1 MYTVQLAVG
10 NAPYGAVLSD
20 LLTHTENCSVITA
33 MDKPDPRQPGVIVVN
48 EKTIESLP
56 TPIERPERIVL
67 ITPNEARGLERAWQ
81 AGIRSVIFDSDPPRT
96 MALAV
101 MAAALRV
108 RTPTM
113 PASPASISPS
123 SRRGEIKRSR
133 IS

>member
-1 MYTVQLAVG
+1 MYNVQLAVG

-20 LLTHTENCSVITA
+20 LLTHTETCSVTA
-33 MDKPDPRQPGVIVVN
+33 VDRPDPKQPGVMVLN
-48 EKTIESLP
+48 EKTLDSLP

-67 ITPNEARGLERAWQ
+67 ITPNEARRLERAWQ
-81 AGIRSVIFDSDPPRT
+81 AGIRCVVFDSDPPRT

-108 RTPTM
+108 RTPN
-113 PASPASISPS
+113 PPDRPASIPPA
-123 SRRGEIKRSR
+123 SRRPEARRTK